1 MNFAKHTHPGDV
13 KVTPEVVFIDT
24 GNSKKGI
31 NVADTTGSVKV
42 KVNEPYRVI
51 LDGKIH
57 IGGDV
62 LTVPAD
68 DERDTWIK
76 AGWVT
81 PVPTPSKDKAA

>member
-1 MNFAKHTHPGDV
+1 MNFAKHTHPTEV
-13 KVTPEVVFIDT
+13 KVTPEVVFMDMD
-24 GNSKKGI
+24 NSKGI
-31 NVADTTGSVKV
+31 NVADTTDSVKV

-51 LDGKIH
+51 FGGKIH
-57 IGGDV
+57 TGGDV

-81 PVPTPSKDKAA
+81 PAPTPSKDKAA